1 MNPTGEFTA
10 NEPTG
15 IDLAR
20 IALWFTYAR
29 ELGALAGLGMTRQS
43 IWYNTDYRR
52 AIRWSFATVCPTAVT
67 PGTRS
72 ATPRPASP
80 VQVLFRN
87 PFIY

>member
-52 AIRWSFATVCPTAVT
+52 AKVQGQGPATLQGAL
-67 PGTRS
+67 GF
-72 ATPRPASP
+72 PR
-80 VQVLFRN
+80 QGHQQRL
-87 PFIY
+87 